1 MQFYANVKL
10 RKKTYGTINIKIDKV
25 ESQEKHAV
33 SKLGWFRIRHTKDIK
48 LSCGWFWHWL
58 SWGHYNCVMNIF
70 RDLNYSGTHW
80 ICH

>member
-33 SKLGWFRIRHTKDIK
+33 SKLGWFRIRYQRH
-48 LSCGWFWHWL
+48 
-58 SWGHYNCVMNIF
+58 
-70 RDLNYSGTHW
+70 
-80 ICH
+80 